1 MSGRAPQPWRL
12 TLVAVFLLAWLAP
25 TAAQATKT
33 RHAAILARALSYELT
48 LEERVGAT
56 VSVAV
61 LYKKG
66 DRSSEAN
73 ADDWIEAFRDLKSVR
88 IKDRPLT
95 ASKIAYSPADTL
107 TAIVRDG
114 ADVLLVAD
122 GLGADL
128 EEIARI
134 ARTRHV
140 LTASNA
146 VSDVAKELTLCVTE
160 EADKV
165 KIVINL
171 NAAHLEGIRFSSN
184 LLKLATLIR

>member
-1 MSGRAPQPWRL
+1 MPGRTPRLWRL
-12 TLVAVFLLAWLAP
+12 VLVATFLLPWLAP

-33 RHAAILARALSYELT
+33 RRATILARALSYELT

-56 VSVAV
+56 VGVAV

-66 DRSSEAN
+66 DRASEAN
-73 ADDWIEAFRDLKSVR
+73 ADEWIEAFRELKSVR
-88 IKDRPLT
+88 IKDRPFT
-95 ASKIAYSPADTL
+95 ASKVAYSAADAQ

-122 GLGADL
+122 GLGADRA
-128 EEIARI
+128 EIARI
-134 ARTRHV
+134 ARARHV

-165 KIVINL
+165 KVVINL
-171 NAAHLEGIRFSSN
+171 NAAQMEGIRFSSN